1 RRTQQT
7 LIARPIALRRN
18 PATSPGTDHS
28 HTMPMVLAVCPGLVA
43 LSAAAWGQ
51 AGGLAAGTC
60 ADAIDLGQGGT
71 GPRPQQRAG
80 IDTCQRL
87 RFRRP
92 GSRQFDSDARGTTG
106 PLAGGAQERPPLRH
120 LLNHKECFMRVII
133 PVLALSFAAATAAYA
148 VPAPSPSDFV
158 SDAIKGDNSEI
169 QMGKLAQDQG
179 HSAAIR
185 SFGRL
190 LVSDHSKAKDQMN
203 QVAQKV
209 GVTPPTATSADADA
223 EMQKLKGMKGADF
236 DNEFASF

>member
-1 RRTQQT
+1 
-7 LIARPIALRRN
+7 
-18 PATSPGTDHS
+18 
-28 HTMPMVLAVCPGLVA
+28 
-43 LSAAAWGQ
+43 
-51 AGGLAAGTC
+51 
-60 ADAIDLGQGGT
+60 
-71 GPRPQQRAG
+71 
-80 IDTCQRL
+80 
-87 RFRRP
+87 
-92 GSRQFDSDARGTTG
+92 
-106 PLAGGAQERPPLRH
+106 
-120 LLNHKECFMRVII
+120 MRVII

-236 DNEFASF
+236 DNEFASFMVDDHQKDIDKFQAEADAKNGPASTMAAEQLPTLKKHLKMAQALAKSKT